1 MRLPRRER
9 LQHSFKCPHH
19 PSQAVR
25 RLLLLGNT
33 PRNNQH
39 QIRISGQPWL
49 KMGPLAYPGAV
60 GVVRDVTCSHGSSQH
75 QHQPMQP
82 PQPAP
87 AQAGVSK
94 QTCCRL
100 VRGHCAGQAGLCEFL
115 ARNWQNLASCW
126 AAAGSRQVSGPLV
139 GCTLLL
145 GSQAG
150 AAVARLG
157 ATSCG
162 GQGPRVQLSP
172 AVSPHL
178 AGHLSAQGTV
188 NLPSHQQRTTHPL

>member
-1 MRLPRRER
+1 
-9 LQHSFKCPHH
+9 
-19 PSQAVR
+19 
-25 RLLLLGNT
+25 
-33 PRNNQH
+33 
-39 QIRISGQPWL
+39 
-49 KMGPLAYPGAV
+49 MGPLAYPGAV

-75 QHQPMQP
+75 QPTQP
-82 PQPAP
+82 
-87 AQAGVSK
+87 GVSK

-100 VRGHCAGQAGLCEFL
+100 VRGHCAGQAAGLCEFL

-188 NLPSHQQRTTHPL
+188 NLPSHQQHTTHPL

>member
-1 MRLPRRER
+1 
-9 LQHSFKCPHH
+9 
-19 PSQAVR
+19 
-25 RLLLLGNT
+25 
-33 PRNNQH
+33 
-39 QIRISGQPWL
+39 
-49 KMGPLAYPGAV
+49 MGPLAYPGAV

-75 QHQPMQP
+75 QPMQP
-82 PQPAP
+82 PASTARRLQTNLLPLG
-87 AQAGVSK
+87 AGPLRGPG
-94 QTCCRL
+94 CWP
-100 VRGHCAGQAGLCEFL
+100 VRIPREKL
-115 ARNWQNLASCW
+115 AKFGKLLG
-126 AAAGSRQVSGPLV
+126 GSRQVSGPLV

-162 GQGPRVQLSP
+162 GQGPRGQLSP

-188 NLPSHQQRTTHPL
+188 NLPSHQQHTTHPL